1 LPCVTEITQSLL
13 SNIMHSSQCNS
24 LRANI
29 CSRRLQCLI
38 LDNNWLLA

>member
-1 LPCVTEITQSLL
+1 
-13 SNIMHSSQCNS
+13 MHSSQCNS

-38 LDNNWLLA
+38 LANNWLLA